1 MHRSNV
7 KIDLE
12 TLLAGRSLY
21 WLAKTSGIPYSTVH
35 KVARNKTGGISFV
48 VLEKLCN
55 TLECEPCELIIRF
68 KSKTGLITKVDNLKS

>member
-35 KVARNKTGGISFV
+35 KVARNKTDGISFI
-48 VLEKLCN
+48 VLEKLSN
-55 TLECEPCELIIRF
+55 ALECEPCQLIVKKQSDEL
-68 KSKTGLITKVDNLKS
+68 SS

>member
-1 MHRSNV
+1 MQRSNV

-35 KVARNKTGGISFV
+35 KIASSKTDGISFI
-48 VLEKLCN
+48 VLEKLSDA
-55 TLECEPCELIIRF
+55 LECEPSDLII
-68 KSKTGLITKVDNLKS
+68 KGKKAYHSEN

>member
-21 WLAKTSGIPYSTVH
+21 WLSKTSGIPYSTVH
-35 KVARNKTGGISFV
+35 KVARNKTDGISFV
-48 VLEKLCN
+48 VLEKLCDA
-55 TLECEPCELIIRF
+55 LECEPCQLIIKEKRANH
-68 KSKTGLITKVDNLKS
+68 SEN

>member
-12 TLLAGRSLY
+12 TFLAGRSLY

-35 KVARNKTGGISFV
+35 KIASNKTDGISFI
-48 VLEKLCN
+48 VLEKLSDA
-55 TLECEPCELIIRF
+55 LEREPNDLIVRTVSQEKA
-68 KSKTGLITKVDNLKS
+68 KS

>member
-1 MHRSNV
+1 MQRSNV

-35 KVARNKTGGISFV
+35 KIASSKTDGISFI
-48 VLEKLCN
+48 VLEKLSDA
-55 TLECEPCELIIRF
+55 LECEPSDLIITNKLKHKDNTKRLK
-68 KSKTGLITKVDNLKS
+68 KS